1 MADLDKGIRV
11 GQEAVDATPLDHP
24 NRAMHLTNL
33 GDQLGLRY
41 ERTGMIDGLRTA
53 TICFTS
59 ALRSTNAP
67 PLLRI
72 AAGRAGSRLSV
83 INNDWEH
90 ASVMLRTAVEL
101 LPRLVLRS
109 LPRDDQQH
117 RLERLAGLSAEAA
130 SAALQVGR
138 TPDDA
143 LEILEAGRGIIASLM
158 IDFRSDMSQL
168 ERLEPLL
175 FSEYSQLRYR
185 VSLPLLT
192 DIVGNR
198 YEAVG
203 GLNTTIEQSV
213 PGRVLSVPE
222 AISQRS
228 KDVNK
233 LEKMETTIRQS
244 PGFDRF
250 LLPLSSGEVV
260 ALADRGPIVSFNA
273 TRYRSDAFLIT
284 NTCICSLALKEL
296 KFDELAD
303 NIAKLVGKDKLTTGT
318 LCTKAGRQKQLRRM
332 LTWLWN
338 VAVEPVLAQLG
349 LLMMP
354 KLSERLPRVWWV
366 TSGLMGQMP
375 IHAAG
380 DSPRNTS
387 SYVVSNYVPTLKAL
401 AYSRKKRFLPLFEA
415 ERKMLIV
422 EMPQMTGLSDLSTT
436 QECALEL
443 EDEQTQ
449 VEKMLKLLGSFIF
462 QTVGD
467 RPFSS
472 ALINSLAV
480 LGIDK
485 EMNRLRTADDSS
497 YMLAGVV
504 YCTNVIAAEVL
515 LPSAD
520 REKQDNAE
528 RKRFLGERRGFLADG
543 SYSPM
548 STMVSLLAYGK
559 SIALN
564 TGNSASTQWSRD
576 MRVLRLYGRP
586 IVLKRF
592 KEVIHD
598 AVAEAE
604 RVLWEDGMHTA
615 LGERF
620 VIPLDDIEDDVT
632 FTKRGYS
639 FVSRPSSGLSAGLD
653 WMVGK
658 LAKSVEGQRL
668 RVNRRW
674 QPRAVR

>member
-1 MADLDKGIRV
+1 
-11 GQEAVDATPLDHP
+11 
-24 NRAMHLTNL
+24 
-33 GDQLGLRY
+33 
-41 ERTGMIDGLRTA
+41 
-53 TICFTS
+53 
-59 ALRSTNAP
+59 
-67 PLLRI
+67 
-72 AAGRAGSRLSV
+72 
-83 INNDWEH
+83 
-90 ASVMLRTAVEL
+90 
-101 LPRLVLRS
+101 
-109 LPRDDQQH
+109 
-117 RLERLAGLSAEAA
+117 
-130 SAALQVGR
+130 
-138 TPDDA
+138 
-143 LEILEAGRGIIASLM
+143 M

-233 LEKMETTIRQS
+233 VEKMETTIRQS

-576 MRVLRLYGRP
+576 MRVLRLHGRP
-586 IVLKRF
+586 IVLERF
-592 KEVIHD
+592 KEMIHG
-598 AVAEAE
+598 VVTEAE
-604 RVLWEDGMHTA
+604 RVLWEDVMHTG

-639 FVSRPSSGLSAGLD
+639 FVSRAGNGLSAGLD

-658 LAKSVEGQRL
+658 LTKSVEGQRL
-668 RVNRRW
+668 RVNGRW
-674 QPRAVR
+674 QPRAVRQYIRRVNSFLELLLFLVHTTGGQPARGTEITTARHQNGFLQDRNVFVIDRQVVFVSHYHKTQSLWNKPGVIPRFLPWRIVQLVSIFLAYKWPLRERLVAKVLGGRWSHHV